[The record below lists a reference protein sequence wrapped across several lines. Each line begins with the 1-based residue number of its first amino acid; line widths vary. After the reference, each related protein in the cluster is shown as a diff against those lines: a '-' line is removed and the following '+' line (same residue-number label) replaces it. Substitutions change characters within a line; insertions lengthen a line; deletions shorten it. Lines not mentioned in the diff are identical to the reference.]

1 MSKVRGPC
9 LPRNMKSDPFTP
21 TTSPVS
27 GGTSASK
34 VVSKVWAFK
43 MVRTCVGFW
52 SFGSSGFRI
61 EFRCKTNR
69 PCSSR
74 IASVTIVPASLGS
87 LRSTA
92 SSPSAPNLR
101 ILGSSE
107 GCMRYCRRGRPAGA
121 RDPSI
126 LRVSLGPQM
135 QGLCLLLSSPL
146 KLDESLE

>member
-1 MSKVRGPC
+1 MMSKVRGPC

-43 MVRTCVGFW
+43 MVRTRVGFC

-87 LRSTA
+87 LCECHGFVERA
-92 SSPSAPNLR
+92 ALR
-101 ILGSSE
+101 KHVNGVSELGKGSC
-107 GCMRYCRRGRPAGA
+107 GRR
-121 RDPSI
+121 
-126 LRVSLGPQM
+126 
-135 QGLCLLLSSPL
+135 LLLSLVRRLYEVHVP
-146 KLDESLE
+146 KRVHGETLDASSIATCLG